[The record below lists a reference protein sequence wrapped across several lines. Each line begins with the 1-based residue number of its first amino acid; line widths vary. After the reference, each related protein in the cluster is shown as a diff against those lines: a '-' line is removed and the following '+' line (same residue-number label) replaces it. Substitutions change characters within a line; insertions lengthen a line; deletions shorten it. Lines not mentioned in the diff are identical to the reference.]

1 MPSEREKQVKTALGQ
16 WTVSASQANGS
27 QLGMEANVG
36 LSVSS
41 PLPRVSLPRSPRAA
55 AEKRRRGRGRGRER
69 RHPGGAASNLQIS
82 SSSWPNE
89 KNKSDKRLS
98 RCGGRGPDPAPAHS
112 RTPPRSHLASSPRPP
127 GPPPPRPPRR
137 CPRPPPAATR
147 SPPPPRPPPPSA
159 SSPSGRYPPPPSLRS
174 RLRSIGRG
182 G

>member
-1 MPSEREKQVKTALGQ
+1 MPSEREKQVKTALSQ

-27 QLGMEANVG
+27 QLGMEANAG

-55 AEKRRRGRGRGRER
+55 AEERRRGRER

-127 GPPPPRPPRR
+127 GPWPPPPRPPRR